1 MIKPIFMKN
10 IAGIKYLL
18 FVACMA
24 ALAVSCKD
32 KSGEPMAS
40 GTFEA
45 DEITVSA
52 EASGKLVSFTAD
64 EGMTVSAG
72 QVVGQID
79 SLSLYLNKELIERNI
94 AALDAGRP
102 DVEAQLGVMEA
113 QLESGKHELERLSR
127 LLESDAATQKQFDD
141 AEASVRVLEKQIEA
155 TESSLNGQVAGID
168 AQIAG
173 LRVQI
178 AQAEDMLSKCRIVS
192 PVDGTVLSKYASAG
206 ELASAGRPLF
216 KIADMKHVFLRAYFT
231 SGQLKDIALGQD
243 VKVTA
248 DFGGGNVREYAG
260 TIVWI
265 SDKSE
270 FTPKSIQTD
279 DDRENLVYAVKVAV
293 ENDGYIKIGMFGKV
307 SLP

>member
-18 FVACMA
+18 FAACMA
-24 ALAVSCKD
+24 VLAVSCKD

-94 AALDAGRP
+94 AALEAGRP

-127 LLESDAATQKQFDD
+127 LP
-141 AEASVRVLEKQIEA
+141 EASVRVLEKQIEA
-155 TESSLNGQVAGID
+155 TESSLNGQVTGID

-192 PVDGTVLSKYASAG
+192 PVDGTVLSKYVSAG

>member
-1 MIKPIFMKN
+1 MKN

-18 FVACMA
+18 FAACMA
-24 ALAVSCKD
+24 VLAVSCKD

-94 AALDAGRP
+94 AALEAGRP

-141 AEASVRVLEKQIEA
+141 AEASVRVLEKQIEWA
-155 TESSLNGQVAGID
+155 LEFDLPLILHCRKAYPELISVLSAYKRTTLYGIFHSFTGGDGDSIFLPELLDFSSFMLGINGVVTFKKSVLPELLQNNIPLG
-168 AQIAG
+168 
-173 LRVQI
+173 RVVL
-178 AQAEDMLSKCRIVS
+178 ETDSPYLS
-192 PVDGTVLSKYASAG
+192 PVPYRGKRNESAYV
-206 ELASAGRPLF
+206 A
-216 KIADMKHVFLRAYFT
+216 
-231 SGQLKDIALGQD
+231 
-243 VKVTA
+243 
-248 DFGGGNVREYAG
+248 
-260 TIVWI
+260 
-265 SDKSE
+265 
-270 FTPKSIQTD
+270 
-279 DDRENLVYAVKVAV
+279 KVA
-293 ENDGYIKIGMFGKV
+293 EKLSEIYGETPEKIVQTTLQNALTIFRKV
-307 SLP
+307 KMYF